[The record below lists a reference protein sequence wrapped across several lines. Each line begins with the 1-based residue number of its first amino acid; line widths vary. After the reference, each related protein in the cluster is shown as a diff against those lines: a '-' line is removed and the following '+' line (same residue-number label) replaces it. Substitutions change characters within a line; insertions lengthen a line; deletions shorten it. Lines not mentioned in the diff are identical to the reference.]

1 MAATSSPFTR
11 VVVDTMRKL
20 YPEALADKSFDNT
33 GLLLEAPYDPD
44 RKQRNSVLLTI
55 DLTRGV
61 AEEAIRR
68 QDSIIISYHPVIF
81 RGLKSITTANSQQ
94 LSLLKLVQEG
104 ISVYSPH
111 TAVDAIPA
119 GVNDWLANIIMI
131 DPALA
136 KEEDQS
142 PEELNAIEPAPE
154 VDGFEDA
161 GMGRLLILKKPVPLE
176 VLIERVKHGLGLKA
190 LPIAIPFG
198 TKIED
203 HSIRKVGICAGSGGS
218 LLRGVDADLLFT
230 GELGHHDALAAVESG
245 KVVFAPFHSNTERG
259 YLTVMRNVLRTTLVK
274 EWPRIIEDENLGDE
288 SERVHVHVS
297 DRDQE
302 PYIIV

>member
-1 MAATSSPFTR
+1 M
-11 VVVDTMRKL
+11 
-20 YPEALADKSFDNT
+20 
-33 GLLLEAPYDPD
+33 
-44 RKQRNSVLLTI
+44 
-55 DLTRGV
+55 
-61 AEEAIRR
+61 
-68 QDSIIISYHPVIF
+68 
-81 RGLKSITTANSQQ
+81 
-94 LSLLKLVQEG
+94 
-104 ISVYSPH
+104 
-111 TAVDAIPA
+111 
-119 GVNDWLANIIMI
+119 
-131 DPALA
+131 
-136 KEEDQS
+136 
-142 PEELNAIEPAPE
+142 
-154 VDGFEDA
+154 
-161 GMGRLLILKKPVPLE
+161 
-176 VLIERVKHGLGLKA
+176 
-190 LPIAIPFG
+190 PIAIPFG

-245 KVVFAPFHSNTERG
+245 KVVFARKSPLFCVPFIIPIEHSMRSVYEHRLRRKRLTASAAFHSNTERG